1 LTADGSATEYWRG
14 LTSLEGASGGLDPAR
29 PRLTI
34 AMPTRNR
41 PGLLERAL
49 GSALE
54 ATTAVAEQVEVTVS
68 DGSDDD
74 TSGQV
79 ARRLLADWPGGYR
92 YVHNRPALSLPGN
105 INRAM
110 QLATGEWILQLHDD
124 DYLLPNAGL
133 VILETIRRTP
143 AGERILLFGVDIV
156 DVDGVAHRRQRFRQE
171 RYLEPQAALRQVLRN
186 SSFVRMPAAV
196 VQRGAFE
203 EQGWFDTTL
212 GGPCDTEMW
221 VRLFGCYGVRCLPT
235 TTCAYTTH
243 QGAATAGMWNQG
255 TIQVNREIFDR
266 AVARGVVPE
275 GSIRRWESDFFY
287 QFILAGAYRQL
298 RLRQRAE
305 ARDVL
310 RLFDLPELRD
320 LGASPRWLPVRFALT
335 AATAGARRPAEPRP
349 RGGV

>member
-1 LTADGSATEYWRG
+1 
-14 LTSLEGASGGLDPAR
+14 
-29 PRLTI
+29 
-34 AMPTRNR
+34 MPTRNR
-41 PGLLERAL
+41 PELLGRAL

-54 ATTAVAEQVEVTVS
+54 ATADVAGQVEVTVS

-74 TSGQV
+74 ASGQV
-79 ARRLLADWPGGYR
+79 AQRLLADWPGGYR

-124 DYLLPNAGL
+124 DYLLPGAGR

-156 DVDGVAHRRQRFRQE
+156 DVDGVIHRRQRFRHE
-171 RYLEPQAALRQVLRN
+171 RYMEPAAALRQVLRN

-196 VQRGAFE
+196 VHRAAFE
-203 EQGWFDTTL
+203 EEGWFDTTL
-212 GGPCDTEMW
+212 GGPCDTDMW
-221 VRLFGCYGVRCLPT
+221 VRLFARYGVRCLPA

-243 QGAATAGMWNQG
+243 QGAATAGMWNRG
-255 TIQVNREIFDR
+255 TIRVNREIFDR

-275 GSIRRWESDFFY
+275 GSIRRWETDFFH

-310 RLFDLPELRD
+310 RLFDLPELRH
-320 LGASPRWLPVRFALT
+320 LGASPRWLPVRVAMT
-335 AATAGARRPAEPRP
+335 AATAGVRTRAGSSL
-349 RGGV
+349 RGDM